1 MFEITYND
9 SDTLQN
15 FIDADKAYHGAVYD
29 FTFEGRFI
37 VYHFFV
43 KDTARY
49 VALDSMTGY
58 GSEMTHRRKSNL
70 FDHRSYHSMT
80 PMVLASIK
88 YTGDKRYLNV
98 MVSNPLEAIES
109 IFRTILPEYGF
120 TVREA
125 QIKLSQDMY
134 LGLAGKQVAICE
146 AEVGAGKTLA
156 YLIASFVAK
165 NRYAA
170 EHGFSLPVTISTS
183 SIELQKMIVEKE
195 VPQLSRMLQD
205 YGLIKHP
212 LCAVVRKGKEHYFCK
227 ARYYDYLNK
236 IMTHKEKYQNLLDY
250 FTANNIAVRAFDLD
264 LWDMPAAIKGKVCV
278 KGGCSRC
285 EYRDDCCYSC
295 YVKAANDTG
304 AVDFQVTNHN
314 MFLTSIKASDSEATS
329 RIIQKS
335 PYVVIDEAHKLL
347 EAAQTTFGEQFSEGI
362 IQKYIN
368 SVRYLKSD
376 RVKDNVYYLL
386 DKARKANQQLFAML
400 RRIIPDGEFND
411 ERTFGITIPDAGVSL
426 ILRLAETI
434 ATIEARRKPHRG
446 AYEMDGKRII
456 KMLDQFVRQNNSNVW
471 FELMDGSSLY
481 LCCCPR
487 NLADVMEKNVWNRSV
502 SYVLTS
508 GTMSDGRD
516 FSFFKKEN
524 GIARL
529 PKYLVSEC
537 TTVSPFD
544 YQNHTRLYIPEDMPL
559 PDNKSEGYINAI
571 TERILRLIDA
581 TNGHTAILF
590 TSYKVLHS
598 VYERAIHRLGKY
610 EVFCMTRNSRKVIS
624 DFRKSRNGVLFA
636 SGSMWEGVDCIGD
649 GLSSVIIV
657 RLPFPLRSA
666 TMEQKKEAV
675 GDVAKF
681 VHEYAVPEMLIKL
694 RQGVGRLIRCETDT
708 GVISILDS
716 RAANGSY
723 VPRVKMALL
732 KYPTVDSVEEV
743 KAFMETVKGEDQL
756 SVSGGGVDGL
766 FLKINADAQLLQ
778 FPHRFQKG
786 HGVSGKAGNGL
797 GNDVI
802 NLSGTAVGKHPLE
815 IFPTVLGAGLG
826 FVCINAHILPAWVVT
841 DVGAV
846 MIHLGCQRVMHGI
859 LAIGNSGIRRHPK
872 GYRHLGSK
880 LDLFYGSRHGLLLC
894 IKYRQLHIL
903 LVSEDIASPYR
914 DEFRG
919 KYCPVSGRFSW
930 RERRLHVHG
939 FVRPVLPSGRGDPT
953 LRRGSDTE

>member
-1 MFEITYND
+1 MCIRD
-9 SDTLQN
+9 S
-15 FIDADKAYHGAVYD
+15 
-29 FTFEGRFI
+29 
-37 VYHFFV
+37 
-43 KDTARY
+43 
-49 VALDSMTGY
+49 
-58 GSEMTHRRKSNL
+58 
-70 FDHRSYHSMT
+70 SYHSMT
-80 PMVLASIK
+80 PMVLDSIK

-98 MVSNPLEAIES
+98 IVNNPLEAIES

-120 TVREA
+120 TVRED

-134 LGLAGKQVAICE
+134 LGLTGKQVAICE
-146 AEVGAGKTLA
+146 AEVGTGKTLA

-165 NRYAA
+165 ERYAA
-170 EHGFSLPVTISTS
+170 EYGFNLPVTISTS

-227 ARYYDYLNK
+227 ARYYDYLSK
-236 IMTHKEKYQNLLDY
+236 IMDHKEKYRSMLDY
-250 FTANNIAVRAFDLD
+250 FTANKIAVRAFDLD

-278 KGGCSRC
+278 KGRCSHC
-285 EYRDDCCYSC
+285 EYRDDCRYSC
-295 YVKAANDTG
+295 YVKAANDKG

-314 MFLTSIKASDSEATS
+314 MFLTSIKASDGEATS
-329 RIIQKS
+329 GIIQRS

-347 EAAQTTFGEQFSEGI
+347 EAAQATFGEQFSEGM

-368 SVRYLKSD
+368 SVRYLKSE
-376 RVKDNVYYLL
+376 RVKEDAYNYFL
-386 DKARKANQQLFAML
+386 DKAKKTNQQLFAML
-400 RRIIPDGEFND
+400 RRMIPDGEFND

-434 ATIEARRKPHRG
+434 AMIEAGRKPHRG

-456 KMLDQFVRQNNSNVW
+456 KVLEQFVRQNDSNVW
-471 FELMDGSSLY
+471 LELEDGNSLS

-487 NLADVMEKNVWNRSV
+487 NMADVMEKNVWNRSV

-529 PKYLVSEC
+529 SKHLVSEC
-537 TTVSPFD
+537 STASPFD
-544 YQNHTRLYIPEDMPL
+544 YQNHTRMYIPEDMPA
-559 PDNKSEGYINAI
+559 PDNKSDDYINAI

-590 TSYKVLHS
+590 TSYKVLQA
-598 VYERAIHRLGKY
+598 VYERAIHQLGKY
-610 EVFCMTRNSRKVIS
+610 EVFCMTRNNRKVIS

-636 SGSMWEGVDCIGD
+636 SGSMWEGVDCVGD

-666 TMEQKKEAV
+666 AMEQKKEAV
-675 GDVAKF
+675 ADVAKF

-716 RAANGSY
+716 RAATGSY

-743 KAFMETVKGEDQL
+743 KSFMESVKGEDYY
-756 SVSGGGVDGL
+756 
-766 FLKINADAQLLQ
+766 A
-778 FPHRFQKG
+778 
-786 HGVSGKAGNGL
+786 
-797 GNDVI
+797 
-802 NLSGTAVGKHPLE
+802 
-815 IFPTVLGAGLG
+815 
-826 FVCINAHILPAWVVT
+826 
-841 DVGAV
+841 
-846 MIHLGCQRVMHGI
+846 
-859 LAIGNSGIRRHPK
+859 
-872 GYRHLGSK
+872 
-880 LDLFYGSRHGLLLC
+880 
-894 IKYRQLHIL
+894 
-903 LVSEDIASPYR
+903 
-914 DEFRG
+914 
-919 KYCPVSGRFSW
+919 
-930 RERRLHVHG
+930 
-939 FVRPVLPSGRGDPT
+939 
-953 LRRGSDTE
+953 